1 MWFIAMRVLSKIK
14 YYIFVLMQL
23 LRKLTWPLSL
33 LYGAIVYVR
42 NLLYDKGYFKSNTF
56 LTPTLCI
63 GNLSVGGTGK
73 TPMVEWVLNQFPN
86 KEKVAVLSRGYKRKS
101 KGFVLAQPSSSAEDI
116 GDEPLQIYNKFPEAT
131 VAVDANRTNGIAKLE
146 DLCKPDLI
154 VLDDAYQHRRV
165 QPTASVL
172 LTSFGDLYTDDMY
185 LPAGNLRDSKKAANR
200 ADLIIVTKCP
210 PLLDKSIKTS
220 ICEKLSPQRKQRVIF
235 CKFLYSSE
243 VKNEQREL
251 KIESLLTKKVTVV
264 TGIANPKPMLGY
276 LESQNISFTHWSY
289 PDHHFYSEK
298 EITLFNMQE
307 LVLTTEKDFM
317 RLKGKVKN
325 LYYLEV
331 QHQFLGEGATHFR
344 RLLENLGN

>member
-1 MWFIAMRVLSKIK
+1 
-14 YYIFVLMQL
+14 MQL

-33 LYGAIVYVR
+33 LYGAIVYGR

-73 TPMVEWVLNQFPN
+73 TPMVEWVLNQLLN
-86 KEKVAVLSRGYKRKS
+86 KKKVAVLSRGYKRKS

-116 GDEPLQIYNKFPEAT
+116 GDEPLQIYNKFPKAT
-131 VAVDANRTNGIAKLE
+131 VAVDANRTNGIEKLE
-146 DLCKPDLI
+146 DICKPDLI
-154 VLDDAYQHRRV
+154 LLDDAYQHRRV

-200 ADLIIVTKCP
+200 ADLIIITKCP

-220 ICEKLSPQRKQRVIF
+220 IREKLSPQNKQRVIF

-243 VKNEQREL
+243 VKNEQKEL

-264 TGIANPKPMLGY
+264 TGIANPNPLLGY
-276 LESQNISFTHWSY
+276 LASQNISFTHWPY

-331 QHQFLGEGATHFR
+331 QHQFLGDGATHFR